1 MFGAARHSTYYM
13 GGGGAG
19 VSAPA
24 AASWNLSTA
33 TTGFTGTARIGN
45 EEGTPSE
52 IYFKDDGTK
61 MYVTGTAND
70 RVNEYTLSTAWNV
83 FTATYSTF
91 ISVNAQETSP
101 NGLAFSSDGTKM
113 YVVGQ
118 AQDRVFQYTLS
129 TAWLVSSATY
139 ASKSFVM
146 SEGETVPTSVE
157 FSTDGTIMYIV
168 GSTLDTV
175 HQYTLSTAWDV
186 STASYASKSFSVTT
200 QASQPQSVRF
210 ADSGTKMY
218 IMNQTSVVY
227 QYALSTAWDVSTAS
241 YGSVTFNLSTVGG
254 YETNATGFYI
264 KPDGTRFFMVG
275 TTYDYVWS
283 FNIGTAYNISTS
295 SFSSTDNFRLG
306 TNDSTPVGIKFK
318 TDGTKFYF
326 LGSGND
332 RVYEY
337 SCSTAWDI
345 NTATFTS
352 GRFISVST
360 QEANGQDLAF
370 SPDGTK
376 MYIIGTTSD
385 TIYQYTLSTAWLI
398 TSATY
403 ASKSFSVTAQESF
416 PTGIVFKSD
425 GTKFFVVGEGASRI
439 FQYSCSTAYDIS
451 TASYDSVSLLLTGRL
466 NLPSAIAVGNG
477 DTKVYVL
484 EQSGDKVHQLST
496 VSGGNPFD
504 VTDLVFDA
512 TSEVINILN
521 VDHQAFGM
529 DIAADG
535 SRIYVVG
542 QNIDR
547 LVQWSLT

>member
-1 MFGAARHSTYYM
+1 MFGAARSATYYM

-19 VSAPA
+19 ATPA
-24 AASWNLSTA
+24 GASWNLSTA
-33 TTGFTGTARIGN
+33 TTGFTGTARIGDQ
-45 EEGTPSE
+45 EGSPSE
-52 IYFKDDGTK
+52 IYFKDDGLK
-61 MYVTGTAND
+61 MYVVGTGND
-70 RVNEYTLSTAWNV
+70 RVNEYILSTAYNV
-83 FTATYSTF
+83 FTASYSTF
-91 ISVNAQETSP
+91 ISVATQETSA

-113 YVVGQ
+113 YIVGQ
-118 AQDRVFQYTLS
+118 AQDTVFQYTLS

-146 SEGETVPTSVE
+146 GQSETVPTAVD
-157 FSTDGTIMYIV
+157 FKDDGTIMYVV

-186 STASYASKSFSVTT
+186 STATYSTKSFSVTT

-218 IMNQTSVVY
+218 IMNQTSTVY

-241 YGSVTFNLSTVGG
+241 YGSVLYNLSTVGG

-264 KPDGTRFFMVG
+264 RPNGTQFFMVG

-295 SFSSTDNFRLG
+295 SFATTDNYRLG
-306 TNDSTPVGIKFK
+306 TNDSTPVGIKFR

-345 NTATFTS
+345 NTTSYTS
-352 GRFISVST
+352 GRYISVGT

-370 SPDGTK
+370 GDSGTK
-376 MYIIGTTSD
+376 MYVIGTTSD

-403 ASKSFSVTAQESF
+403 ATKSFSVTTQESF
-416 PTGIVFKSD
+416 PTGIAFKDD
-425 GTKFFVVGEGASRI
+425 GTKFYVVGEGASRV
-439 FQYSCSTAYDIS
+439 FQYSCSTAWDIS
-451 TASYDSVSLLLTGRL
+451 TASYDTVNVLVSGEVTT
-466 NLPSAIAVGNG
+466 PSALAFGNSG
-477 DTKVYVL
+477 TKMYVL
-484 EQSGDKVHQLST
+484 GQGNDLIAQYTLGTAWDVST
-496 VSGGNPFD
+496 ATFDTGN
-504 VTDLVFDA
+504 TL
-512 TSEVINILN
+512 NILN

-529 DIAADG
+529 DIAANG
-535 SRIYVVG
+535 SKIYVVG

>member
-1 MFGAARHSTYYM
+1 MFGAARLATYYM

-19 VSAPA
+19 SSAPA
-24 AASWNLSTA
+24 GPSYDITTA

-52 IYFKDDGTK
+52 VFFKSDGTK
-61 MYVTGTAND
+61 MYVTGTGND
-70 RVNEYTLSTAWNV
+70 RVNEYVLSTAWNV
-83 FTATYSTF
+83 FTASYSTF
-91 ISVNAQETSP
+91 ISVATQETSP

-113 YVVGQ
+113 YIVGQ
-118 AQDRVFQYTLS
+118 GQDTVFQYTVS
-129 TAWLVSSATY
+129 TAWDVSTATY
-139 ASKSFVM
+139 ASKSVVV
-146 SEGETVPTSVE
+146 SLSATETVPTAVD
-157 FSTDGTIMYIV
+157 FSDDGTKMYIV

-175 HQYTLSTAWDV
+175 FQWTLSTAWDV
-186 STASYASKSFSVTT
+186 STATYSTKSFSVTT
-200 QASQPQSVRF
+200 QSSQPQSVRF

-227 QYALSTAWDVSTAS
+227 QYALATAWDVSTAS
-241 YGSVTFNLSTVGG
+241 YGSVTYNLNTVGG

-283 FNIGTAYNISTS
+283 FNIATAYNISTS
-295 SFSSTDNFRLG
+295 SFATTDNYRLG
-306 TNDSTPVGIKFK
+306 TNDSTPLGIKFR

-326 LGSGND
+326 LGGNAD

-352 GRFISVST
+352 GRFIAVGT
-360 QEANGQDLAF
+360 QEPNGQDLAF
-370 SPDGTK
+370 STDGTK
-376 MYIIGTTSD
+376 MYIIGTSGSD
-385 TIYQYTLSTAWLI
+385 LIYQYTLSTAWLI

-403 ASKSFSVTAQESF
+403 ATKSFSVTTQESF
-416 PTGIVFKSD
+416 PTGITFKDD
-425 GTKFFVVGEGASRI
+425 GTKFYVVGEGASRV
-439 FQYSCSTAYDIS
+439 FQYSCATAWDIS
-451 TASYDSVSLLLTGRL
+451 TASYDSL
-466 NLPSAIAVGNG
+466 NLLVSGEVTTPSALAFGNSG
-477 DTKVYVL
+477 TKLYVL
-484 EQSGDKVHQLST
+484 GQ
-496 VSGGNPFD
+496 GNDLIAQYTLGTAWAIQTATFD
-504 VTDLVFDA
+504 TGKTLK
-512 TSEVINILN
+512 ILN

-529 DIAADG
+529 DIAANG
-535 SRIYVVG
+535 SKLYVVG